1 MPVWGWPA
9 HTALS
14 EPLLACHAHIKAP
27 CAITCADRD
36 QPGRSG
42 YLQDPDYTH
51 RRLNTDKKDLVARAR
66 PQRDLDQ
73 QEIA

>member
-42 YLQDPDYTH
+42 YLQDPEYTL
-51 RRLNTDKKDLVARAR
+51 RCLDTDALGLV
-66 PQRDLDQ
+66 LY
-73 QEIA
+73 